1 MKLRPLLHL
10 LALFGLAGTAW
21 AGTWWRAVASETQPL
36 LIEQLIANES
46 DTPLASTPARE
57 QTVLVVA
64 TGQTR
69 RVTATLVGEP
79 ATTPVAPGGFV
90 KYVYQVT
97 AANLPT
103 DGYTLLIG
111 TEPVVVTAVNRTK
124 ASTLASQV
132 PTPATD
138 KTDSSATTPAV
149 VPPATEGDTS
159 ASNPVPAVVAHNR
172 LGLHPHEPV
181 YFSVGANKG
190 LNARFQLSFK
200 FRPTGPE
207 NPDDDGSLFTDQF
220 YFAFTQTSLWDWNAT
235 SKPFRDSSYR
245 PAIFYQRI
253 HAGEFLGADFGYAA
267 GVEHESNGRDGLNS
281 RSINIAY
288 VTPTLR
294 WNFGRTSRLTL
305 AAKTYYYLDKVENDD
320 IDEYRGFCDFIVG
333 WEKFDGL
340 KIEAKIRKGTVG
352 QNGSLQID
360 ASYPFSSILHYR
372 NFILRHG
379 YFHAQYFNGW
389 GETILDY
396 NKRLPWQWRFGVMI
410 VR

>member
-1 MKLRPLLHL
+1 MKLRHLLHL
-10 LALFGLAGTAW
+10 LAFLGLAGTAW
-21 AGTWWRAVASETQPL
+21 ASAWWRAFASEAQPL
-36 LIEQLIANES
+36 LIEQLVANENE
-46 DTPLASTPARE
+46 TPLASRPARE
-57 QTVLVVA
+57 QTVQLVVA
-64 TGQTR
+64 GQTR
-69 RVTATLVGEP
+69 PVTATLVGEP
-79 ATTPVAPGGFV
+79 TTTHLAPGGFV
-90 KYVYQVT
+90 KYVYQV
-97 AANLPT
+97 AAADLPM

-111 TEPVVVTAVNRTK
+111 AEPVAVTV
-124 ASTLASQV
+124 ASR
-132 PTPATD
+132 
-138 KTDSSATTPAV
+138 ATTPDASGK
-149 VPPATEGDTS
+149 TEPMGTSGDTS
-159 ASNPVPAVVAHNR
+159 AAGQVPAVVAHNR

-207 NPDDDGSLFTDQF
+207 NPDDDGTLFTDQF

-253 HAGEFLGADFGYAA
+253 HAGEFLGADLGFAA
-267 GVEHESNGRDGLNS
+267 GVEHESNGKDGLNS

-294 WNFGRTSRLTL
+294 WNFGHTSRLTL

-320 IDEYRGFCDFIVG
+320 IDEYRGYCDFIVG

-340 KIEAKIRKGTVG
+340 KLEAKIRKGTVG
-352 QNGSLQID
+352 QHGSLQID
-360 ASYPFSSILHYR
+360 ASYPFSSILHYK